1 MNGTTGPATKGQ
13 RTRDAILTQA
23 VAATV
28 RVGLG
33 GLTLGDLA
41 TGTGMS
47 KSGLYA
53 HFGSKEQLQ
62 LAVLDAAAEEFA
74 ATVVRPALRAPRGE
88 ARIRDLADRW
98 LACGVDRAPGGC
110 VIVKAGTELDDQP
123 GPVRDRLR
131 ELHLELARTIARIV
145 TGGITEGQLRP
156 DVDPEQFAFDLYG
169 VMLAFFHTHRLLD
182 DPHAPA
188 RAHRAV
194 DALLAAARTPTHPT
208 SETTR

>member
-1 MNGTTGPATKGQ
+1 MTGTATKGQ

-23 VAATV
+23 VATTV

-41 TGTGMS
+41 TCAGMS

-74 ATVVRPALRAPRGE
+74 TTVVRPALRAPRGE
-88 ARIRDLADRW
+88 PRIRDLVDRW
-98 LACGVDRAPGGC
+98 LACGTGRGPGGC

-145 TGGITEGQLRP
+145 AGGVTEGQLRP
-156 DVDPEQFAFDLYG
+156 DVDTAQFAFDLYG

-182 DPHAPA
+182 NPHAEA
-188 RAHRAV
+188 RARTAV
-194 DALLAAARTPTHPT
+194 DALLAAARTPSPET